1 MFKNV
6 GDVLYTIDNV
16 SESQEELLGIINF
29 INSDAELYDK
39 FSKAIDKDI
48 YNVLKNIHTYLGEY
62 EKTLNTVKHMPV
74 TEGCMFGFCK
84 NNTN

>member
-62 EKTLNTVKHMPV
+62 EKTLNTVK
-74 TEGCMFGFCK
+74 CK
-84 NNTN
+84 YKII